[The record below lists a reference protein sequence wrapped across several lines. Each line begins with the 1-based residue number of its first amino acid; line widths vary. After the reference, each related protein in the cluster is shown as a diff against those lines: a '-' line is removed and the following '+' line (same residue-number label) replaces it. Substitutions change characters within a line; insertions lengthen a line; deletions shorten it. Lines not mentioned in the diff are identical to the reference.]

1 MYTSLCLGV
10 LARGRGFCTQEIPLE
25 KGSGATEVLGDPN
38 MDALNAELLRGSV
51 SGRLVKARG
60 RQRRKVDAVIHLK
73 PLSALDA
80 N

>member
-1 MYTSLCLGV
+1 
-10 LARGRGFCTQEIPLE
+10 
-25 KGSGATEVLGDPN
+25 